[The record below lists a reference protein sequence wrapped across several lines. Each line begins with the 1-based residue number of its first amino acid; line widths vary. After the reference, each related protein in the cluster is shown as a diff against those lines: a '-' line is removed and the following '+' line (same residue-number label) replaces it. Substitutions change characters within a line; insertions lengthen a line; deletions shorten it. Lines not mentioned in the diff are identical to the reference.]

1 MSLDKELLSKTLN
14 TKFITPEKGIKREL
28 LMMVLTNAKINFENE
43 FKLIEADEARTT
55 NANEELAFVLDMPH
69 ITRIDIFD
77 NSNLFGTFAVS
88 GMVVFINGKPK
99 KSEYR
104 KYKIQVDKNDDYHT
118 MQEVIY
124 RRYNRAL
131 IEGSVL
137 PDLIITDGGETQ
149 IKAAQGM
156 LEDLGL
162 SIRVVGLKKDNHHRT
177 NVLVD
182 SNLKEIK
189 IDMTSNLFH
198 YLTRMQDEVHRFTI
212 NYHRTIRSKGSI
224 SSILDNVSGIGPKR
238 KKELI
243 KKYGSLKNIAKTS
256 KKELSLIIPEKTAEI
271 LLEYLNDYLDD
282 KNSKNE

>member
-1 MSLDKELLSKTLN
+1 MA
-14 TKFITPEKGIKREL
+14 
-28 LMMVLTNAKINFENE
+28 LTNAKINFENE
-43 FKLIEADEARTT
+43 FKLIEADEKRTYE
-55 NANEELAFVLDMPH
+55 ANEELAFVLNMPH

-88 GMVVFINGKPK
+88 GMVVFINGRPK

-131 IEGSVL
+131 IEESIM

-149 IKAAQGM
+149 IHAAKEM
-156 LEDLGL
+156 LDQLNL
-162 SIRVVGLKKDNHHRT
+162 HIRVVGLKKDNHHRT
-177 NVLVD
+177 NVLID
-182 SNLKEIK
+182 SNLKEIN
-189 IDMTSNLFH
+189 IDTTSNLFH
-198 YLTRMQDEVHRFTI
+198 YLTRMQDEVHRYTI

-224 SSILDNVSGIGPKR
+224 SSVLDNIEGIGPKR

-243 KKYGSLKNIAKTS
+243 KKYGSVKNIAGAS
-256 KKELSLIIPEKTAEI
+256 AEELSQIIPEKTAAS
-271 LLEYLNDYLDD
+271 LKEYLTAYLEDKD
-282 KNSKNE
+282 KNKKSDVDD

>member
-1 MSLDKELLSKTLN
+1 
-14 TKFITPEKGIKREL
+14 
-28 LMMVLTNAKINFENE
+28 
-43 FKLIEADEARTT
+43 
-55 NANEELAFVLDMPH
+55 
-69 ITRIDIFD
+69 
-77 NSNLFGTFAVS
+77 
-88 GMVVFINGKPK
+88 MVVFINGKPK

-118 MQEVIY
+118 MLEVIY

-243 KKYGSLKNIAKTS
+243 KKYGSLKNIANIS
-256 KKELSLIIPEKTAEI
+256 KEELSLIIPEKTAEI

>member
-28 LMMVLTNAKINFENE
+28 LTMVLTNAKINFENE

-243 KKYGSLKNIAKTS
+243 KKYGSLKNIAKLS